1 MKDQARVVVIGGG
14 IMGVSVAYHL
24 AKMGWTDVM
33 LLEKGEIASGE
44 SGWAA
49 GLVTQFHTSPTLMQ
63 IRKYSIEL
71 FSQFGLISHVGSLR
85 VASSEAQL
93 KELQRNISQAKAIG
107 LEAEVIT
114 PDEAVKLFP
123 AMSKDSLYGA
133 IYLPRDGHLDPYLTT
148 TEMAKRARE
157 LGVAV
162 HTDTRVTG
170 IEVSGQGEI
179 SKVITN
185 RGSVRTEIVVNAAG
199 LWGPQVAAM
208 AGLHIPT
215 TPVDHQH
222 IALKA
227 VAGKELPHTTPCLR
241 DPDNLVYLREEQG
254 GLVVGGYE
262 LNPLPRWIDGVP
274 WEHGGKSLPPDYDR
288 FEPLLEG
295 VIRRIPHL
303 AEAQIVTLVCH
314 PGSYT
319 PDSRP
324 MLGPLPG
331 VRGYWCANGL
341 SLQGYGGAGG
351 MGKVL
356 AEWIIEGEPSL
367 DIFGFHAWRFGRYY
381 ADPSYAAERTREGV
395 KYYYLLRYPH
405 DENEW
410 ARPRRVSPVHYRLQ
424 ELGAVFGEKNGYER
438 VNYFDPEKGWRRA
451 GAEQRQWGWTRPPF
465 FERVRQEHL
474 ACRERVAL
482 FDMSSFGKVDLK
494 GPGALPLLQRLAD
507 SNLDVPIGRAVYTQF
522 LNTRG
527 GVEGDVTITRLADDA
542 FRLVTGSNF
551 IANDLGFLRLG
562 LRPGDPAVEIRDV
575 TDEYATLG
583 LWGPKAREVL
593 QSASSSDVSNHA
605 IPYMSAKTVDIRGVE
620 ALAQRVTYVG
630 ELGWEFYVRND
641 GAMQVWDALY
651 AAAKAHGVETGGYKV
666 LDSLRLEKGYRYYS
680 MDVTMTENPYMA
692 GLGFCVRLD
701 KGDFVGR
708 AALLKIKEAGIKEK
722 LSTLTIGGEDYLT
735 IYGGEAVLQGKEVVG
750 RLRSAGYGYT
760 VKKNIAYSY
769 LPLALA
775 KPGTQLE
782 VEVFGARLP
791 AEVAPD
797 VLYDPKGEKV
807 RA

>member
-24 AKMGWTDVM
+24 AKMGLTDVM

-71 FSQFGLISHVGSLR
+71 FSQFGLINHVGSLR

-107 LEAEVIT
+107 LEAELIT
-114 PDEAVKLFP
+114 PAEAVKLFP

-148 TEMAKRARE
+148 TEIAKRARE

-162 HTDTRVTG
+162 HTDTRVTA

-179 SKVITN
+179 SRVITN

-410 ARPRRVSPVHYRLQ
+410 ARPRRGQ
-424 ELGAVFGEKNGYER
+424 
-438 VNYFDPEKGWRRA
+438 
-451 GAEQRQWGWTRPPF
+451 
-465 FERVRQEHL
+465 
-474 ACRERVAL
+474 
-482 FDMSSFGKVDLK
+482 
-494 GPGALPLLQRLAD
+494 PGALPPA
-507 SNLDVPIGRAVYTQF
+507 G
-522 LNTRG
+522 
-527 GVEGDVTITRLADDA
+527 
-542 FRLVTGSNF
+542 TG
-551 IANDLGFLRLG
+551 
-562 LRPGDPAVEIRDV
+562 
-575 TDEYATLG
+575 
-583 LWGPKAREVL
+583 
-593 QSASSSDVSNHA
+593 
-605 IPYMSAKTVDIRGVE
+605 
-620 ALAQRVTYVG
+620 
-630 ELGWEFYVRND
+630 
-641 GAMQVWDALY
+641 
-651 AAAKAHGVETGGYKV
+651 
-666 LDSLRLEKGYRYYS
+666 
-680 MDVTMTENPYMA
+680 
-692 GLGFCVRLD
+692 
-701 KGDFVGR
+701 
-708 AALLKIKEAGIKEK
+708 
-722 LSTLTIGGEDYLT
+722 
-735 IYGGEAVLQGKEVVG
+735 G
-750 RLRSAGYGYT
+750 RLRREEW
-760 VKKNIAYSY
+760 
-769 LPLALA
+769 L
-775 KPGTQLE
+775 
-782 VEVFGARLP
+782 
-791 AEVAPD
+791 
-797 VLYDPKGEKV
+797 
-807 RA
+807 